1 MNEAKKLDE
10 LDIELLQ
17 AVIKQLDKS
26 IIIDIIAPFLG
37 RLSHQAL
44 RNRLADL
51 ENEGLIGLDRSR
63 SSRSISLKVTRKGR
77 RLVANSD
84 KLGHGDEHNPEEGG
98 PLGR

>member
-17 AVIKQLDKS
+17 AVIKQPDKS

-37 RLSHQAL
+37 RQSQQAL

-51 ENEGLIGLDRSR
+51 EKEVCRSGQ
-63 SSRSISLKVTRKGR
+63 IQVLQIEFRKSNPKRTKACSQFG
-77 RLVANSD
+77 
-84 KLGHGDEHNPEEGG
+84 KMGHGEAQNSKDCGF
-98 PLGR
+98 LGR